1 MNATLWTILASVAA
15 SLGTFY
21 ATSLSKR
28 KIRVEA
34 DSVIVASAEGVVK
47 IAVGQLERLSA
58 DVARLTLDVSEYR
71 SQVIAAQR
79 AETALKKEVGRL
91 RKRVGDLER
100 FIIKSGLTVPSDTEE
115 NGDTYPHQPM

>member
-21 ATSLSKR
+21 ATTLSKR

-47 IAVGQLERLSA
+47 IAVGQLERLST
-58 DVARLTLDVSEYR
+58 DVARLTTEVAEYR
-71 SQVIAAQR
+71 SQVLQAQR
-79 AETALKKEVGRL
+79 SEANLKKEVSRL

-100 FIIKSGLTVPSDTEE
+100 FIIKSGLTIPSETDEA
-115 NGDTYPHQPM
+115 GDPYPHQPY